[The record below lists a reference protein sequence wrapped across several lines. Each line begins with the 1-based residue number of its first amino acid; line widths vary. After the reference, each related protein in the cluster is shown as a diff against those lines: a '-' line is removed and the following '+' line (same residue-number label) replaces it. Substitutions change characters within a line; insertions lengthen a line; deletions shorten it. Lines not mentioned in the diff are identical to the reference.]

1 VTESK
6 EIQFRDPKK
15 VVEIE
20 ASISRTVQNE
30 APALRLV
37 HPEGRS
43 IQSEKKIKI

>member
-6 EIQFRDPKK
+6 EIEFRIPKK

-43 IQSEKKIKI
+43 IQSENKIKI